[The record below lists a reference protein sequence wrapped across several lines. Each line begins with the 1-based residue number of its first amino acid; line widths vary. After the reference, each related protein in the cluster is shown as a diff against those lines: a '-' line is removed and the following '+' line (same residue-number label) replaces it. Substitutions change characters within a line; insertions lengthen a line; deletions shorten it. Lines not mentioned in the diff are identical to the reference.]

1 MRMTRADDDWSR
13 DKTPRSNIKTS
24 FKKNWR
30 NLRMS
35 VMQVTLSDYLFEKII
50 NICFSILGY
59 IFQPLLG
66 SICYSAMLVIF
77 IKLNIFCVYQFAFSF
92 LFVFTEGVP
101 DLWLSEWLFS
111 QCSKIFLQGNI
122 WQGVCRQ
129 DPDVG
134 RWPDVVDCGVQQ
146 LHQPHHLWLVLLQRW
161 LSIATWP

>member
-1 MRMTRADDDWSR
+1 
-13 DKTPRSNIKTS
+13 
-24 FKKNWR
+24 
-30 NLRMS
+30 MS

-101 DLWLSEWLFS
+101 DL
-111 QCSKIFLQGNI
+111 
-122 WQGVCRQ
+122 
-129 DPDVG
+129 
-134 RWPDVVDCGVQQ
+134 
-146 LHQPHHLWLVLLQRW
+146 
-161 LSIATWP
+161 